1 MLSTL
6 LQALQAKL
14 KFDYSIKNIPAKN
27 KRIYLL
33 KLIERIEMLIKK
45 CLGKLYCDMKGYRIK
60 TETYG
65 LKKQK
70 TPPSINKL
78 ADTKKL
84 LFKRYDS
91 NVLMTDTLEP
101 IHSIAIH
108 FVEVNCDLIYQRL
121 FAGHL

>member
-1 MLSTL
+1 MSTL

-33 KLIERIEMLIKK
+33 KLIEGIEMLIKK
-45 CLGKLYCDMKGYRIK
+45 CPGKLYRDMKGYRIK

-70 TPPSINKL
+70 TPTSINKL
-78 ADTKKL
+78 ADTEKL

-91 NVLMTDTLEP
+91 NVLIIDTLEP

-108 FVEVNCDLIYQRL
+108 FVEVNCDLIHQRL